1 MIVLLYL
8 TRRIVVNDLTRIM
21 IVLFLIKMIIVL
33 NFTSKLG
40 SL

>member
-1 MIVLLYL
+1 MIVLYL

>member
-1 MIVLLYL
+1 MIVLYL

-21 IVLFLIKMIIVL
+21 IVLFLIKKIIVL